1 MITIE
6 KLDKYLEAN
15 GKTGGYLLKDKGQ
28 GNFIARWD
36 HDIPV
41 PTEEDL
47 DIYVDAV
54 ARDKATDMHNRE
66 MRISDTEMPRY
77 VEDIINALEPLIR
90 ARIAKETLSKYN
102 AKKILRTNKPV

>member
-1 MITIE
+1 MITVEHIE
-6 KLDKYLEAN
+6 KYLGDN
-15 GKTGGYLLKDKGQ
+15 GLSGGYLLKDKGQ

-77 VEDIINALEPLIR
+77 VEDIIDALEPLVR
-90 ARIAKETLSKYN
+90 ARIPKETLSNYN
-102 AKKILRTNKPV
+102 DKKILRANKPV